1 MTIRAAGVGSGLDLE
16 ALVTKLME
24 AERQPLRALQRTQEG
39 IRAKISAWGS
49 VKGALA
55 SLESAAE
62 KLRKPSTFAAMSAA
76 SSDNAVLTASAGES
90 ATAGEYVVEVV
101 TLARSHVLRSN
112 GEYTAPNDS
121 FTTGTISIQV
131 GDGSPVEVTIDG
143 SNNTLAGIRD
153 AIAAAGAGVR
163 ASLVHDGTRLRLLLA
178 SATEGAAGTIRVSV
192 VDSGSGGSFALAGFD
207 SASLVQVQAAQDAE
221 LRIEGLAITRPS
233 NTVSDAL
240 EGLTLKLAAP
250 GSATLRVRRD
260 DAAASGAVAA
270 FVKAYNDVV
279 NSLRQLTAYD
289 SQTRKAGLLAGDS
302 VVRGVQTR
310 LGSLIASEAGSD
322 PSVRRLS
329 DVGVTLQ
336 KDGTLALDA
345 SKLAAALE
353 AGHDVAGFFA
363 STSPGAE
370 GIAVRFAQALREV
383 LGGGGPLTGRTEALA
398 ADIRSL
404 EKRQEAMQS
413 RLAEIERRYREQ
425 FVALDAMLARM
436 TATSTFLAQ
445 QLANLPLATGA
456 GRMR

>member
-336 KDGTLALDA
+336 K
-345 SKLAAALE
+345 ALE